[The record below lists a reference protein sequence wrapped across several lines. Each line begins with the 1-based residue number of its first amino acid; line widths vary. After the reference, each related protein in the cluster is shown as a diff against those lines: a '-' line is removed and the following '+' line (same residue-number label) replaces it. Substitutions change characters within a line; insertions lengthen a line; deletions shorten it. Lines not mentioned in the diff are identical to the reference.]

1 MTALSDSARLSGWHD
16 YPAASW
22 QQRKPLTWLDD
33 WPFWKWCAEE
43 YAGKSP
49 ILELACGNGRIT
61 RQLALQGYE
70 VVAVDINP
78 HFLNRAHQTLDEE
91 NKELAQFVL
100 QDMVRLDLEANGI
113 EHIFE
118 LAIMADWAFPAL
130 LTVDD
135 QASFFHHLNQH
146 LAPGGIFAFDTP
158 FPTVRQQGL
167 QPTPNGEE
175 LEWPGT
181 GRRYDPVS
189 QIETR
194 PSGDQTLRL
203 RHTTLG
209 EIVLLGKLTGFEIM
223 AQFGGTDKRPLRG
236 LPGDSLTLLLRKT
249 S

>member
-1 MTALSDSARLSGWHD
+1 MTTLSDSARLSGWQD

-22 QQRKPLTWLDD
+22 QQRKPLNWLDD
-33 WPFWKWCAEE
+33 WPFWEWCAEE

-61 RQLALQGYE
+61 CQLAQQDYA
-70 VVAVDINP
+70 VVAVDVNP
-78 HFLNRAHQTLDEE
+78 HFLNRARQATHDE
-91 NKELAQFVL
+91 KKPLVQFVL
-100 QDMVRLDLEANGI
+100 QDMVQLDLDDAGI
-113 EHIFE
+113 EHIFR

-135 QASFFHHLNQH
+135 QVSFFHRLNQH
-146 LAPGGIFAFDTP
+146 LAPGGIFAFDTL

-167 QPTPNGEE
+167 QPASDGEG

-181 GRRYDPVS
+181 GRRYDPVQ
-189 QIETR
+189 QIEIR
-194 PSGDQTLRL
+194 PSGEQSLRL

-209 EIVLLGKLTGFEIM
+209 EIVLLGKLTGFEII

-236 LPGDSLTLLLRKT
+236 LPGDSMTLLLRKT